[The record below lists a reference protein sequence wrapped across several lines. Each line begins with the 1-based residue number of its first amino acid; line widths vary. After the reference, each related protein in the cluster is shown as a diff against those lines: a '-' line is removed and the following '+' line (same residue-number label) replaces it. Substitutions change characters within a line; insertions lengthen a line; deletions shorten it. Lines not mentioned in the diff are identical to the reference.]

1 MIDLVLSSWSIALP
15 SFQWFS
21 WLDWIIQRQNLNSY
35 HMPFNKIVCRE
46 AYKNA
51 ANNRCY
57 DNFILLNSLVELLI
71 VCMPRKFYITI
82 SLRKHRMV
90 ADMNKNSFVYFNIS
104 FHLFVIHIQLYNFLL
119 LTYVFLFTEQHV
131 ISVT

>member
-1 MIDLVLSSWSIALP
+1 
-15 SFQWFS
+15 
-21 WLDWIIQRQNLNSY
+21 
-35 HMPFNKIVCRE
+35 
-46 AYKNA
+46 
-51 ANNRCY
+51 
-57 DNFILLNSLVELLI
+57 
-71 VCMPRKFYITI
+71 
-82 SLRKHRMV
+82 MV